1 MRLSKDDFQKYIDLI
16 KSHTNVPSDKSAA
29 AIKSKLQI
37 MNYIGTICSESC
49 EMANAFVEA
58 EIYKELSTIIKS
70 GHNLEMYF
78 ENLKK

>member
-1 MRLSKDDFQKYIDLI
+1 
-16 KSHTNVPSDKSAA
+16 
-29 AIKSKLQI
+29 